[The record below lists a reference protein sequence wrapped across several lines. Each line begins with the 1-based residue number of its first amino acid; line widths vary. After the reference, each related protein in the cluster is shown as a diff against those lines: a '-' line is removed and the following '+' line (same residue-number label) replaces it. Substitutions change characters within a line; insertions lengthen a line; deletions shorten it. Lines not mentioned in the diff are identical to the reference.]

1 MEIKVYDSSD
11 ALIADKNS
19 DGIYQVGTSTEVAN
33 GTHDIDGSVAN
44 NLIVKVID
52 TSDNSEV
59 TDDGAHVGPNPSPI
73 KIEVHTNHDQNGNFI
88 EMDVVRFLNNYAAAN
103 AVVSNSSAFLAD
115 VQSFNLTAYEGTG
128 YDTNSYTA
136 ITDSN
141 STPTTIEANELSAGS
156 THVYFELT
164 DPGNSDA
171 VVAGNMV
178 PVADQ
183 SGGGGGG
190 GGGGSSTATGSIQ
203 SIVKSGDARLDV
215 QFTENLVKDNANLEA
230 GGFAITGAGGIT
242 VTSAEYTQGL
252 PIRFH

>member
-1 MEIKVYDSSD
+1 MCIRLPWAAPTAVTFLLEEHSTTGGTTTTTYYKDGALPTDLEIQVFDSSNAAITD
-11 ALIADKNS
+11 NNN

-59 TDDGAHVGPNPSPI
+59 TDDGAYVGPNPSPI
-73 KIEVHTNHDQNGNFI
+73 KIEVHTNHDQNGNLI
-88 EMDVVRFLNNYAAAN
+88 QMDVVRFLNNYANAD

-115 VQSFNLTAYEGTG
+115 VSSFNLTAYEGTG

-141 STPTTIEANELSAGS
+141 TTPTTIEANELSAGS

-171 VVAGNMV
+171 VVAGNTV

-190 GGGGSSTATGSIQ
+190 SSTATG
-203 SIVKSGDARLDV
+203 
-215 QFTENLVKDNANLEA
+215 
-230 GGFAITGAGGIT
+230 
-242 VTSAEYTQGL
+242 
-252 PIRFH
+252 RFKV